1 VTEEFDWLSLEEGEE
16 VIWSGNPRMHSII
29 PAVLLGIPLIPVL
42 GLGLLIMLG
51 AYLSVENTFFVVTTQ
66 GVYHKSGVLSRD
78 VQKIGFDK
86 IQNISYSQG
95 VFGNFFGYGNV
106 DISTAGGS
114 GVEMRFRSIGDPKD
128 VQQKINRRIK
138 RGSGRE
144 DTGGER
150 SEREVLEEILSEVRE
165 INEKL

>member
-1 VTEEFDWLSLEEGEE
+1 MTEEFDWLSLEEGEE

-138 RGSGRE
+138 HGSGRE

-150 SEREVLEEILSEVRE
+150 SERDVLEEILSEVRE

>member
-1 VTEEFDWLSLEEGEE
+1 MVEDLDWLSLDDGEE
-16 VIWSGNPRMHSII
+16 VVWSGNPRMHSII
-29 PAVLLGIPLIPVL
+29 PAVLIGVPLIPLMGIGV
-42 GLGLLIMLG
+42 LIMAG
-51 AYLSVENTFFVVTTQ
+51 AYLSIKNTYFVVTSE

-128 VQQKINRRIK
+128 VQQEINRRIK
-138 RGSGRE
+138 QDKGSSETEGRSQKE
-144 DTGGER
+144 I
-150 SEREVLEEILSEVRE
+150 LEEILSEVKE
-165 INEKL
+165 INEKI

>member
-1 VTEEFDWLSLEEGEE
+1 MEEELDWLSLDDGEE
-16 VIWSGNPRMHSII
+16 VVWSGTPRMHSIV
-29 PAVLLGIPLIPVL
+29 PALIIGVPLIPVL
-42 GLGLLIMLG
+42 IGVFIIVGSYFSIK
-51 AYLSVENTFFVVTTQ
+51 NTHFVVTSQ
-66 GVYHKSGVLSRD
+66 GVYNKSGVLSRD

-114 GVEMRFRSIGDPKD
+114 GVEMRFRSIEGPKE
-128 VQQKINRRIK
+128 VQQKINQRIK
-138 RGSGRE
+138 HDRQETGEGR
-144 DTGGER
+144 
-150 SEREVLEEILSEVRE
+150 SQKEVLEEILSEVKE

>member
-1 VTEEFDWLSLEEGEE
+1 MEEELEWLSLDEDEE

-29 PAVLLGIPLIPVL
+29 PALIIGVPLIPVL
-42 GLGLLIMLG
+42 IGILIVAG
-51 AYLSVENTFFVVTTQ
+51 SYLSVKNTYFVVTSE

-95 VFGNFFGYGNV
+95 VFGTFFGYGNV

-114 GVEMRFRSIGDPKD
+114 GVEMRFRSIEDPKQ
-128 VQQKINRRIK
+128 VQQEINNRIK
-138 RGSGRE
+138 HEKGSS
-144 DTGGER
+144 GGEGTTR
-150 SEREVLEEILSEVRE
+150 KDVLKDILSEVKE

>member
-1 VTEEFDWLSLEEGEE
+1 MTEEFDWLSLEEGEE

-42 GLGLLIMLG
+42 GLGLLIMMG

>member
-42 GLGLLIMLG
+42 GLGLLIMMG